1 MKIIIVGIGALGSN
15 LASNLIADI
24 ANDKKHGFTVLDYQD
39 VEARNIQAYTQE
51 YLHEQIGMSKLKALR
66 INLYQRYKVAVNNI
80 DSKITSIDMSNMTI
94 NIAILK
100 NFDLII
106 DCLDNYE
113 GRKWLTDFAKEYGV
127 ECIHLGFSP
136 QMTYQIAW
144 NEGYEPQEGNDK
156 IDICELP
163 GAASFVRL
171 VAGLGASVIIEY
183 FKDKKKIGLIGN
195 RFSIQRL

>member
-1 MKIIIVGIGALGSN
+1 MKILIAGVGALGSN
-15 LASNLIADI
+15 LASNLIADT
-24 ANDKKHGFTVLDYQD
+24 ANNKDHIYTILDYQD
-39 VEARNIQAYTQE
+39 VEARNIQAFTQE

-80 DSKITSIDMSNMTI
+80 DSKLTSENKPNMVI

-113 GRKWLTDFAKEYGV
+113 GRKWLTDFAREYGV

-156 IDICELP
+156 IDICELQ

-171 VAGLGASVIIEY
+171 VAGLGASVILEY
-183 FKDKKKIGLIGN
+183 FKDKKKISLIGN